1 MEYVDTLIA
10 IPNEKLLEIAP
21 DLSLSEAFM
30 VADEVLVRAV
40 KGIAELIS
48 KPGLVNLDFADVRTT
63 MKHGGVSIIALGEG
77 EGENRADDAVHN
89 ALRNP
94 LIDVSIENAHNI
106 LVNVSGSEN
115 LQLCEAKRVVELIAE
130 QVNPDAEI
138 IYGALILPELAEKL
152 RVTIIASGVSSPYVL
167 KSTSDPVSPLAD
179 DLKRSLG
186 VPRIEEDP

>member
-1 MEYVDTLIA
+1 
-10 IPNEKLLEIAP
+10 
-21 DLSLSEAFM
+21 
-30 VADEVLVRAV
+30 
-40 KGIAELIS
+40 
-48 KPGLVNLDFADVRTT
+48 